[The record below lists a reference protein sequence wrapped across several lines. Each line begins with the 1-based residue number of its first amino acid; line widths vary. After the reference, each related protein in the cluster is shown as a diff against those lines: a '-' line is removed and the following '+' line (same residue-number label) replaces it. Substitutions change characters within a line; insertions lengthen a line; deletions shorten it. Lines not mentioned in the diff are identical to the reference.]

1 MAKKKPTPQQRQLAS
16 LVKNYQASLSALEP
30 EYEKI
35 YSERQGIVK
44 SYQDQLADYQTK
56 LDQYNVA
63 LAEYK
68 KDPTIEKRG
77 SKTSYV
83 YVSDPMSPFFGGYM
97 PLTENYTYYETKP
110 APKFTEKEPAA
121 PDLSATDTK
130 LQEIETKKKATQQTL
145 ERETT
150 ERRSAR
156 LRAVTQGS
164 RERPMLSKGVTLNG

>member
-56 LDQYNVA
+56 LDQYNAV
-63 LAEYK
+63 LDEYRK
-68 KDPTIEKRG
+68 NPTIA
-77 SKTSYV
+77 KTGTRITYKP
-83 YVSDPMSPFFGGYM
+83 DPMSAITGNYQFIPVQ
-97 PLTENYTYYETKP
+97 EKYTYYETKP
-110 APKFTEKEPAA
+110 APTFTEREPAA
-121 PDLSATDTK
+121 PNLAETDVK
-130 LQEIETKKKATQQTL
+130 LKELESKKQATQQTL